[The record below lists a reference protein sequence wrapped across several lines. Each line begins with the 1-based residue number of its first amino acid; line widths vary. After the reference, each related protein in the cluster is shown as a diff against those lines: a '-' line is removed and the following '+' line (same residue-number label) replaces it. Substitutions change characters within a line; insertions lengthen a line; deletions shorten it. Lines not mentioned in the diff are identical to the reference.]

1 MYKSKTFTHCN
12 SLSFMMGSV
21 VGILAGHSDTLELFS
36 ARHLLLIIGTTAVF
50 FIVQNI
56 PQLIKKGSR

>member
-1 MYKSKTFTHCN
+1 
-12 SLSFMMGSV
+12 MMGSV